1 MSSVIKYVTLEN
13 LKYYHELQ
21 MKSIKALIELYHEGT
36 TNCPNCGAAI
46 HGEECAYCGTNFMK
60 WYEI

>member
-1 MSSVIKYVTLEN
+1 
-13 LKYYHELQ
+13 
-21 MKSIKALIELYHEGT
+21 MKEQP
-36 TNCPNCGAAI
+36 NCPNCGAAI